1 MGVALLAWLTRE
13 LWSWPLPLL
22 LAGTHLMLT
31 VRLRGVQLRA
41 LRGVRLSL
49 RPAGGG
55 RGVGS
60 FGALATSVGAALGA
74 GNILGM
80 GVAVAVGGPGAVF
93 WFCVAGLLGMAT
105 QYAESRLALEARARD
120 HRGESC
126 GGPMEVLRQAGFPG
140 AARLYALLG
149 MLTAFGV
156 GCALQGQ
163 AVAQALAP
171 WGLPV
176 EAVTL
181 GLTALAGGVVLAGG
195 TGVARA
201 CERLVPAMT
210 LLYLGGCAGLL
221 LLCRRQLG
229 MAVWDILR
237 GAAGLE
243 GALGGSLGAA
253 VRSGFARGLLAG
265 EAGLGSGGIA
275 AAAVKDVPPGRQA
288 LVSMSAGV
296 WTTLLGGVTGLALTA
311 TGLRFPGLAAAGAE
325 GYSVRAFALLP
336 GGRGLLAV
344 CLCIFSFTS
353 ILGWCYYG
361 QVCAWSL
368 RRRPG
373 DVAWYKGLFL
383 LALAFCFRLP
393 APAVWTLTD
402 LLNGLLA
409 LPNLFGLWRLRK
421 RISALPVDE
430 PAGIEDN
437 R

>member
-1 MGVALLAWLTRE
+1 MGVGLLAWLTKG

-22 LAGTHLMLT
+22 LAGTGLMLT
-31 VRLRGVQLRA
+31 VRLRGVQRWA

-49 RPAGGG
+49 LPAGDG
-55 RGVGS
+55 RDVGS

-93 WFCVAGLLGMAT
+93 WFCAAGLLGMAT
-105 QYAESRLALEARARD
+105 QYAECRLALETRVRD
-120 HRGESC
+120 HRGGSC
-126 GGPMEVLRQAGFPG
+126 GGPMEVLRQNGMPR
-140 AARLYALLG
+140 AARLYAMLG

-163 AVAQALAP
+163 AVTQALIP
-171 WGLPV
+171 WDVPAA
-176 EAVTL
+176 AVTL
-181 GLTALAGGVVLAGG
+181 GLAALAGGVVLTGG
-195 TGVARA
+195 AGVARA

-221 LLCRRQLG
+221 VLCRRQLG
-229 MAVWDILR
+229 AAAWSILR
-237 GAAGLE
+237 GAVGLE
-243 GALGGSLGAA
+243 GALGGSLGSA

-275 AAAVKDVPPGRQA
+275 AAAVEGVSPPRQA
-288 LVSMSAGV
+288 LLAMSAGV

-311 TGLRFPGLAAAGAE
+311 AGLEFPGLTAAGAE
-325 GYSVRAFALLP
+325 GYSARAFALLP

-361 QVCAWSL
+361 QVCARSL
-368 RRRPG
+368 RRRSG
-373 DVAWYKGLFL
+373 DVAWYKCLFL
-383 LALAFCFRLP
+383 LVLALCCWLP
-393 APAVWTLTD
+393 APAVWALAD

-409 LPNLFGLWRLRK
+409 LPNLFGLWRLRGH
-421 RISALPVDE
+421 ISAFPVDE